1 MNREELV
8 KLIIKELPE
17 LQNLS
22 EDQGF
27 YEYEKAFDTI
37 MTELSRQILEANI
50 GQVPTNH
57 QKKTLYKQNLEKY
70 R

>member
-8 KLIIKELPE
+8 KLIIEELPE

-27 YEYEKAFDTI
+27 YEYEKAFDTGAF
-37 MTELSRQILEANI
+37 QNYA
-50 GQVPTNH
+50 V
-57 QKKTLYKQNLEKY
+57 KKRARIFLGKGK
-70 R
+70 